1 MDPLPG
7 NDIMNPTLN
16 NEGELYF
23 ERGGPS
29 YRLMRRIGLVRG
41 DDPSVLRRV
50 VAFLALTWIPLL
62 ILTLLEGRAV
72 GETAEESFLLDF
84 AGYARFFVCVPLLI
98 VAEVLVGPRLTSA
111 GMQFVQAGFVRAE
124 DYPVFDQ
131 AIARAAKRRESLWAE
146 LILLGL
152 ALIGAWTLT
161 VETVSG
167 GATGT
172 WHSTFVAGDAG
183 QRLSVA
189 GLWFH
194 VAAVPLLQFLFYRSL
209 WRLLIWFEFLFTVS
223 RLNLKLVP
231 THADQ
236 AGGLGFLGV
245 AHTSLGVFAFAIS
258 SVLSADAAFRIVF
271 HGAAI
276 ETFKMPLVILLIATL
291 TVILAPL
298 LMFVPIL
305 ARTRREWLRSYSL
318 LVVRYNRGFH
328 EKWIDGPPPEGE
340 SLLGSA
346 DIQSLA
352 DLGGSF
358 EFIRAMRI
366 VPFNQRI
373 VLQLVVITALPGLP
387 LLLLVVP
394 IEKVLDTLGGALL

>member
-1 MDPLPG
+1 M
-7 NDIMNPTLN
+7 
-16 NEGELYF
+16 
-23 ERGGPS
+23 
-29 YRLMRRIGLVRG
+29 
-41 DDPSVLRRV
+41 
-50 VAFLALTWIPLL
+50 
-62 ILTLLEGRAV
+62 
-72 GETAEESFLLDF
+72 
-84 AGYARFFVCVPLLI
+84 
-98 VAEVLVGPRLTSA
+98 
-111 GMQFVQAGFVRAE
+111 
-124 DYPVFDQ
+124 
-131 AIARAAKRRESLWAE
+131 
-146 LILLGL
+146 

-161 VETVSG
+161 VETIGG

-172 WHSTFVAGDAG
+172 WHTISQAGAYG
-183 QRLSVA
+183 QRLSFA
-189 GLWFH
+189 GLWYH
-194 VAAVPLLQFLFYRSL
+194 VVAVPLLQFLFFRWL
-209 WRLLIWFEFLFTVS
+209 WRLLIWFQFLFTVS
-223 RLNLKLVP
+223 RLNLKLVA

-258 SVLSADAAFRIVF
+258 AILSADAAFRIVF

-276 ETFKMPLVILLIATL
+276 ETFKMPLVILLIVTQ
-291 TVILAPL
+291 TVVLAPL

-318 LVVRYNRGFH
+318 LVVRYNRDFH

-340 SLLGSA
+340 PLLGSA

-358 EFIRAMRI
+358 EFIRAMQI
-366 VPFNQRI
+366 VPFSRRI
-373 VLQLVVITALPGLP
+373 VLQLAVITALPGLP

>member
-1 MDPLPG
+1 MTP
-7 NDIMNPTLN
+7 ILN
-16 NEGELYF
+16 NDRELYF

-29 YRLMRRIGLVRG
+29 YRLMQRIGLVRG

-50 VAFLALTWIPLL
+50 IGFLALTWIPLL
-62 ILTLLEGRAV
+62 ILCLLEGRAV
-72 GETAEESFLLDF
+72 GATPEESFLLDF
-84 AGYARFFVCVPLLI
+84 AAYARFFIGVPLLI
-98 VAEVLVGPRLTSA
+98 AAEVLVGPRLTAA

-124 DYPVFDQ
+124 DYPAFDQ
-131 AIARAAKRRESLWAE
+131 AIARAAKRRESLWPE
-146 LILLGL
+146 VIMLGM
-152 ALIGAWTLT
+152 ALIGAWTFT
-161 VETVSG
+161 VETIG

-172 WHSTFVAGDAG
+172 WHSTFISGG
-183 QRLSVA
+183 EGRRISFA
-189 GLWFH
+189 GLWYH
-194 VAAVPLLQFLFYRSL
+194 VAAVPLLQFLFYRWL
-209 WRLLIWFEFLFTVS
+209 WRLLIWFRFLFTVS
-223 RLNLKLVP
+223 RLNLKLVA

-236 AGGLGFLGV
+236 AGGLGFLGI
-245 AHTSLGVFAFAIS
+245 AHMSLGVFAFALS
-258 SVLSADAAFRIVF
+258 AVLSADAAFRIVF

-276 ETFKMPLVILLIATL
+276 ETFKMPLVILLIATQ

-305 ARTRREWLRSYSL
+305 ARTRREWLRSYSQ
-318 LVVRYNRGFH
+318 LVVRYNRAFH

-340 SLLGSA
+340 PLLGSA

-358 EFIRAMRI
+358 EFIRAMRV
-366 VPFNQRI
+366 VPFSQRI
-373 VLQLVVITALPGLP
+373 VLQLAVITALPGLP

>member
-1 MDPLPG
+1 MTPILA
-7 NDIMNPTLN
+7 
-16 NEGELYF
+16 NERELFF

-29 YRLMRRIGLVRG
+29 YRLMQRIGLIRG
-41 DDPSVLRRV
+41 NDPSVMRRI
-50 VAFLALTWIPLL
+50 VAFLALTWFPLL
-62 ILTLLEGRAV
+62 ILCLLEGRAI
-72 GETAEESFLLDF
+72 TATPEQSFLQDF
-84 AGYARFFVCVPLLI
+84 ATYARFFLAVPLLI
-98 VAEVLVGPRLTSA
+98 AAEVIVGPRLTSA

-124 DYPVFDQ
+124 DYPAFDQ

-146 LILLGL
+146 LILLGV
-152 ALIGAWTLT
+152 ALIGAWTFT
-161 VETVSG
+161 AETIV

-172 WHSTFVAGDAG
+172 WHSTFMAGDAG
-183 QRLSVA
+183 RRLSFA
-189 GLWFH
+189 GLWYHF
-194 VAAVPLLQFLFYRSL
+194 AAVPLLQFMFYRWQ

-223 RLNLKLVP
+223 RLNLKLVA

-245 AHTSLGVFAFAIS
+245 AHTSLGVFAFALS
-258 SVLSADAAFRIVF
+258 SILSADAAFRIVF
-271 HGAAI
+271 QNDAI
-276 ETFKMPLVILLIATL
+276 ETFKMPLVILLIATQ

-298 LMFVPIL
+298 LMFSPVL

-318 LVVRYNRGFH
+318 LVVSYNRAFH

-340 SLLGSA
+340 PLLGSA

-358 EFIRAMRI
+358 EFIRAMRT
-366 VPFNQRI
+366 VPFSRRVI
-373 VLQLVVITALPGLP
+373 LQLAIITALPGLP

-394 IEKVLDTLGGALL
+394 VEKILNTLGGALL

>member
-1 MDPLPG
+1 MD
-7 NDIMNPTLN
+7 PTLN
-16 NEGELYF
+16 NERELYF

-29 YRLMRRIGLVRG
+29 YRLMQRIGLVRG
-41 DDPSVLRRV
+41 DDPSVRRRI

-62 ILTLLEGRAV
+62 ILCALETRAIA
-72 GETAEESFLLDF
+72 GTAEESFLLDF
-84 AGYARFFVCVPLLI
+84 ASYARFFIAVPLLI
-98 VAEVLVGPRLTSA
+98 VAEVIVGPRLTSA

-124 DYPVFDQ
+124 DYPAFDQ
-131 AIARAAKRRESLWAE
+131 AIARAARRRESLCAE
-146 LILLGL
+146 LILLGM
-152 ALIGAWTLT
+152 ALIGAWTFT
-161 VETVSG
+161 AETIGG

-172 WHSTFVAGDAG
+172 WNSTFTASDAG
-183 QRLSVA
+183 QRLSFA
-189 GLWFH
+189 GLWYH
-194 VAAVPLLQFLFYRSL
+194 VAAVPLLQFLFYRWL
-209 WRLLIWFEFLFTVS
+209 WRLLIWFLFLFTVS
-223 RLNLKLVP
+223 RLNLKLVA

-258 SVLSADAAFRIVF
+258 AILSADAAFRIVF

-276 ETFKMPLVILLIATL
+276 ETFKMPLVVLLILTQTL
-291 TVILAPL
+291 ILAPL

-318 LVVRYNRGFH
+318 LVVRYNRTFH

-340 SLLGSA
+340 PLLGSA

-373 VLQLVVITALPGLP
+373 VLQLAVITALPGLP

-394 IEKVLDTLGGALL
+394 IEKVLDTLSGALL